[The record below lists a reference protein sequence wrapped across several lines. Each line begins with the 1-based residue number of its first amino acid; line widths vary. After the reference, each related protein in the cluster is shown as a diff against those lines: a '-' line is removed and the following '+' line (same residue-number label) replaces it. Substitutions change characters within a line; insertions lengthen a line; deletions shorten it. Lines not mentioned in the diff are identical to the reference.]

1 MKLSPQQKRFILEN
15 EQTDVRELALRIDK
29 KKSSD
34 LDSDF
39 LLKQIAGRQIA
50 RRKIPSWYANDA
62 IIYPVHLSLEQASSE
77 ATAVYKASLIPRS
90 SGRFVDLTGGL
101 GVDFAFLSKQFGDS
115 TYVEQNVELCEI
127 AKHNFR
133 TLELQNTTV
142 IHGKGEEYVE
152 SIDFAACIYLD
163 PARRDDAGRKV
174 VSIED
179 CTPDLSKLQNQL
191 IGKSKLVLVKYS
203 PMLDISRALQQ
214 LENVAELH
222 VVSVDNECRE
232 LLFLL
237 VKDAELQVVTT
248 INMKNNGI
256 IEEFKFSMQEEKDC
270 DIFYAD
276 RISRYLYEPNA
287 SVLKA
292 GAFKTV
298 SKRFNL
304 HKLHKSSH
312 LYTSDELKI
321 DFPGRV
327 FEVRGWFVA
336 NRRNIRS
343 FVSQIGKANIAVRN
357 YPMSVAE
364 IRKKTGLKD
373 GGDVYLFATTI
384 STGEKVW
391 AVCRK
396 VEYP

>member
-77 ATAVYKASLIPRS
+77 ATAVYKASLIPWS
-90 SGRFVDLTGGL
+90 NGRFVDLTGGL

-203 PMLDISRALQQ
+203 TPFALLPIRFARQ
-214 LENVAELH
+214 
-222 VVSVDNECRE
+222 
-232 LLFLL
+232 
-237 VKDAELQVVTT
+237 
-248 INMKNNGI
+248 MKRFFG
-256 IEEFKFSMQEEKDC
+256 KFS
-270 DIFYAD
+270 FL
-276 RISRYLYEPNA
+276 SRSSEA
-287 SVLKA
+287 
-292 GAFKTV
+292 
-298 SKRFNL
+298 RF
-304 HKLHKSSH
+304 SSF
-312 LYTSDELKI
+312 L
-321 DFPGRV
+321 
-327 FEVRGWFVA
+327 
-336 NRRNIRS
+336 
-343 FVSQIGKANIAVRN
+343 
-357 YPMSVAE
+357 
-364 IRKKTGLKD
+364 
-373 GGDVYLFATTI
+373 
-384 STGEKVW
+384 
-391 AVCRK
+391 
-396 VEYP
+396 